1 MQSYSY
7 GWRAFAHPNVEAGFL
22 NSFNR
27 PIESITASRL
37 KFALGKWALPMNFG
51 FPHSNSVIDSNQWS
65 FLLPLIGGRY
75 HIILQ
80 LAVYPLIYHL
90 YVAYW
95 VIIYI
100 TYHLLRE
107 PETAIDHR
115 PKPLI
120 FGFKLYQSL
129 WKFTH
134 AGLSDHFPRKSAGKA
149 LLNQNAQK
157 MPENVKSQKCQ
168 LGIGSKYPKIRNLGG
183 IFYGIPPSWHRV
195 CCSRQL

>member
-7 GWRAFAHPNVEAGFL
+7 GWRAFAHPNVETGFL

-134 AGLSDHFPRKSAGKA
+134 AGLSDHFPRKICWQSSPEPKCSENAGKC
-149 LLNQNAQK
+149 QK
-157 MPENVKSQKCQ
+157 SKMSTRNWFKISEN
-168 LGIGSKYPKIRNLGG
+168 SKLGG
-183 IFYGIPPSWHRV
+183 DFLWNSPKLTQG
-195 CCSRQL
+195 LL